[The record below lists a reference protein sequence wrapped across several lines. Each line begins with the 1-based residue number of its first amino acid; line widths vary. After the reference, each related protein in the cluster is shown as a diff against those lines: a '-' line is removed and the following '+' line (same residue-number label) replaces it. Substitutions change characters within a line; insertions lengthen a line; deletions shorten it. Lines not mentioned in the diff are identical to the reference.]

1 LINSQRERERERQ
14 RDGIR
19 LRGLVMLWM
28 SKFEGLKNGKGI
40 LGLLKGHVWWVLFS
54 MENTFTFM
62 FTIIITIHHHHCCYY
77 KYISKFSSSIL
88 FYRAQMG

>member
-1 LINSQRERERERQ
+1 
-14 RDGIR
+14 
-19 LRGLVMLWM
+19 MLWT

-62 FTIIITIHHHHCCYY
+62 FTIIITTTTAAITNT
-77 KYISKFSSSIL
+77 FSSFL
-88 FYRAQMG
+88 PLYYFTELEWGDK